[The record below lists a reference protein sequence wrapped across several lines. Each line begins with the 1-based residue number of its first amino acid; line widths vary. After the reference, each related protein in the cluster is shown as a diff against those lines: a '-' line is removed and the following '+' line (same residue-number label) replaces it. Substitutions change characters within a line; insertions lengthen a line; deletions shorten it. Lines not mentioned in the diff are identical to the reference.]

1 VRSFTEDFV
10 EWMRLDLREL
20 VLHVIWIH
28 RPNLVSGRSSEDFD
42 DFYQLIDA
50 GFAREERLT

>member
-1 VRSFTEDFV
+1 MRSFTEDFV

-28 RPNLVSGRSSEDFD
+28 CPNLVSCRSSEDFD
-42 DFYQLIDA
+42 DLDQLIDA
-50 GFAREERLT
+50 RFARE